1 MIDRQKIS
9 HFSLS
14 YIAGLFDG
22 EGYLG
27 ISRDKKIHSK
37 RGLLFRVY
45 GGLRIREKFIV
56 KAFAK
61 RFGGTV
67 CKRIAQNPNWADTY
81 VWQIY
86 GCDLEKFLKTVA
98 SYLILKQPQ
107 ARIILRCRQ
116 LTKTNTHTRIMPK
129 CKYIAYQNLTKQI
142 NKLNFRGKKTNQKKS
157 EGSLSRN
164 NTKPL

>member
-1 MIDRQKIS
+1 MTAHPKIN
-9 HFSLS
+9 HVSLS

-27 ISRDKKIHSK
+27 ISQDKKVYSK

-56 KAFAK
+56 QNLAK

-67 CKRIAQNPNWADTY
+67 CKRIAQKPNWADTY

-86 GCDLEKFLKTVA
+86 GHDLEKFVKSVIK
-98 SYLILKQPQ
+98 YLILKQPQ
-107 ARIILRCRQ
+107 AQTILQCRR
-116 LTKTNTHTRIMPK
+116 LTKAKTHTRTMPNQ
-129 CKYIAYQNLTKQI
+129 KYLAYQNLVTRI
-142 NKLNFRGKKTNQKKS
+142 HKLNKRGKK
-157 EGSLSRN
+157 
-164 NTKPL
+164 